1 MEVGNLLGLAP
12 GPTGGRRDALER
24 AAERLRM
31 GGVVAFATDTYYALG
46 ADPLNAE
53 AVARVFRIKG
63 RGADSPLP
71 VLVNGSEQAEQLL
84 GCPLPADARPLAEA
98 CWPGPLTLVL
108 PARRALPAGVA
119 GPGGLV
125 GVRWP
130 DWPVAE
136 ELLQRFGGPITGS
149 SANRSGAGA
158 PCRAVEV
165 AAALGTDVDLVLD
178 SGDSPGGG
186 GSTVLVL
193 EPGEGQA
200 RLRIIREGRITLEE
214 IMKLTG
220 LPVSG
225 GPAR

>member
-1 MEVGNLLGLAP
+1 MLSLAS
-12 GPTGGRRDALER
+12 GPAGARKAALDR
-24 AAERLRM
+24 AAGLLRR
-31 GGVVAFATDTYYALG
+31 GGVVAFATDTYYAIG

-63 RGADSPLP
+63 RGTDSPLP
-71 VLVNGSEQAEQLL
+71 VLVNGPEQAEQLL
-84 GCPLPADARPLAEA
+84 GCPMPADVRPLAAA

-108 PARRALPAGVA
+108 PARRELPPGLI
-119 GPGGLV
+119 GPGGAV

-130 DWPVAE
+130 HWPAAE
-136 ELLQRFGGPITGS
+136 ELLHCFGGPITGS

-158 PCRAVEV
+158 PFRAAEV
-165 AAALGTDVDLVLD
+165 AAGLCWEPAGT
-178 SGDSPGGG
+178 S
-186 GSTVLVL
+186 
-193 EPGEGQA
+193 A
-200 RLRIIREGRITLEE
+200 RLRIIREGPITLED